1 MAIDYGTGIASIG
14 VAGGLDMDPYWRRVT
29 GPKVVAYAVAR
40 RLLVGKGSLWWA
52 PDVGFGKAGLMGL
65 ALEGIRDKDVPTIE
79 RLIQAECEQDERV
92 LGASVTVSWSA
103 VTETL
108 RVDIALELGD
118 GPFRFVL
125 LASSVTTS
133 LLLSP

>member
-14 VAGGLDMDPYWRRVT
+14 VAGGLDMDPYWRKVT

-92 LGASVTVSWSA
+92 LGASVTV
-103 VTETL
+103 TL